1 METEPEPEA
10 ARSLLTRRVQCGNER
25 SRTAVMAGTD
35 EEHKRQTGWKGIL
48 LGAKTVGMYDAFQQ
62 PGHFIGC

>member
-10 ARSLLTRRVQCGNER
+10 ARSLLTRRVQRGNER

-35 EEHKRQTGWKGIL
+35 EEHKRKTGWKG
-48 LGAKTVGMYDAFQQ
+48 FS
-62 PGHFIGC
+62 